1 MRPARPEGIN
11 VNFEFSDDEQQL
23 SEAVQRWVERGYGFE
38 RRTAIAKAGGFSAEA
53 WGEIAELGLL
63 GLGTAEED
71 GGMAMGPVAAM
82 LALEAL
88 GRGLVLEPVA
98 AVALVAAS
106 VVAQAGAEVRASW
119 APRIA
124 SGAARVVLAT
134 QERAARYRLDRVDTR
149 AVAAGDAWA
158 LSGTKSIVTIGDQAD
173 AFIVSARVGGAADD
187 AAGIALFLVERGAA
201 GVRTQGYALQDGS
214 RAAEVFLAGAP
225 ATLLVPAGPA
235 FAVLEMAVDTGIAA
249 LAAEAVGAMDKL
261 FELTVDYMNTRK
273 QFGVPIGTFQALRHR
288 VADMKMQL
296 ELARSMSYYATLKL
310 GEEPA
315 VRRRAVAQA
324 KVQLGRSARF
334 LGQQAIQLHGGIGM
348 TDEYIGSHYFKRL
361 ATMEMQFG
369 DTMHHIGE
377 VSARMQE
384 TAGVFA

>member
-1 MRPARPEGIN
+1 M
-11 VNFEFSDDEQQL
+11 NFEFSDDEQQL

-63 GLGTAEED
+63 GLGTSEAD

-106 VVAQAGAEVRASW
+106 VIAQAPADVRANW

-124 SGAARVVLAT
+124 SGDARVVLAT
-134 QERAARYRLDRVDTR
+134 QERAARYRLNRVDTK
-149 AVAAGDAWA
+149 AVAAGDAWT
-158 LSGTKSIVTIGDQAD
+158 LSGTKSLVTIGDQAD

-187 AAGIALFLVERGAA
+187 AVGIALFLVERDAS
-201 GVRTQGYALQDGS
+201 GVKTQGYALQDGS
-214 RAAEVFLAGAP
+214 RAAEVTLAGAP
-225 ATLLVPAGPA
+225 ATLLVADGPA
-235 FAVLEMAVDTGIAA
+235 FAALELAVDIGIAA
-249 LAAEAVGAMDKL
+249 LSAEAVGAMDKL

-273 QFGVPIGTFQALRHR
+273 QFGVAIGTFQALRHR
-288 VADMKMQL
+288 LADMKMQL

-310 GEEPA
+310 GETPD

-324 KVQLGRSARF
+324 KVQLGNSARF
-334 LGQQAIQLHGGIGM
+334 VGQQAIQLHGGIGM

-361 ATMEMQFG
+361 TTMEMQFG

-377 VSARMQE
+377 VSARMLD